1 MQVTQDYYKMLG
13 IAPNASM
20 NEIKNAYRRLAFQ
33 YHPDRNQSDPTAT
46 RKMEDINEAYS
57 TLSDATKR
65 RKYDIPLGYGTISPK
80 FNSSEK
86 VRIISP
92 SSPYHDHV
100 GVIDKPPFN
109 NTFRFWY
116 IVKFDSSGLTAVS
129 QFAEEELSIIE
140 E

>member
-1 MQVTQDYYKMLG
+1 MTQDYYKILG

-20 NEIKNAYRRLAFQ
+20 NEIKNAYRKLAFQ
-33 YHPDRNQSDPTAT
+33 YHPDRNQSDSTAT
-46 RKMEDINEAYS
+46 RKMEDINEAYA

-65 RKYDIPLGYGTISPK
+65 RKYDIPLGYRTISSK
-80 FNSSEK
+80 FNTGAK

-92 SSPYHDHV
+92 SSPYNDHV
-100 GVIDKPPFN
+100 GVIDKPPFKD
-109 NTFRFWY
+109 TFRFWY
-116 IVKFDSSGLTAVS
+116 IVKFAARDLTAVS